1 MRQLPPLPFHNK
13 ITVPAT
19 ISGCKKKLK
28 LQATNSILPSPGGL
42 PQMMRGYQILVGL
55 ALISASSLRTR
66 LANIS
71 YQTRTFFPLTLLKS
85 LPPPSF
91 KRVAGTSHF
100 VLFKGADCGEKTPC
114 LQIQMF
120 KKKKK
125 APVQIAAAAS
135 LGSSHHALPGHQR
148 ETKMANVLGENE
160 PFVIF

>member
-42 PQMMRGYQILVGL
+42 PQMMRSYQILVGL

-120 KKKKK
+120 KKKKSPG
-125 APVQIAAAAS
+125 ADC
-135 LGSSHHALPGHQR
+135 SSSEPRLFPSCTPRPSAGNQ
-148 ETKMANVLGENE
+148 NGER
-160 PFVIF
+160 VGGK

>member
-1 MRQLPPLPFHNK
+1 
-13 ITVPAT
+13 
-19 ISGCKKKLK
+19 
-28 LQATNSILPSPGGL
+28 
-42 PQMMRGYQILVGL
+42 MMRSYQILVGL
-55 ALISASSLRTR
+55 ALISATSLRTR

-120 KKKKK
+120 KKNKK
-125 APVQIAAAAS
+125 PPRCTLQQQRAAALPIMHSPAIS
-135 LGSSHHALPGHQR
+135 GKPKWRTCWGKMSRLLFSDGRTNLAGFPDALS
-148 ETKMANVLGENE
+148 E
-160 PFVIF
+160 